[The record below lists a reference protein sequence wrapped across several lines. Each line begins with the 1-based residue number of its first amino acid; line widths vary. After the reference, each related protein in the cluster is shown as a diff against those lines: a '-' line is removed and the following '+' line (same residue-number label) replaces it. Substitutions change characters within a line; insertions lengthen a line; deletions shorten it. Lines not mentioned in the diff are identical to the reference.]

1 MPLSKDFEHLENA
14 HKLIKDEFMKLE
26 EKYDQLRATY
36 DKSLGSSSAPIIVE
50 NIASTSNLL
59 NGQVSL
65 VEKNKKLKVQLKKE
79 RLISSQG
86 EKTLN
91 EILAKQKMRAPHQG
105 LGYTTMK
112 NGKEKAN
119 PPKNVNFVR
128 EGHKEVDKCKKVV
141 VEESVYKENSN
152 QLSAGKANPSYVL
165 CKDTR
170 GDVYAKFI
178 GPRNAFRWYSIWVPK
193 SLVSNAKE
201 PISKWVPKSKNLL
214 CVGISLR
221 WP

>member
-26 EKYDQLRATY
+26 EKYDQLRASY

-50 NIASTSNLL
+50 NIASTSNPL

-91 EILAKQKMRAPHQG
+91 EILAKQK
-105 LGYTTMK
+105 
-112 NGKEKAN
+112 
-119 PPKNVNFVR
+119 
-128 EGHKEVDKCKKVV
+128 
-141 VEESVYKENSN
+141 
-152 QLSAGKANPSYVL
+152 
-165 CKDTR
+165 
-170 GDVYAKFI
+170 
-178 GPRNAFRWYSIWVPK
+178 
-193 SLVSNAKE
+193 
-201 PISKWVPKSKNLL
+201 
-214 CVGISLR
+214 
-221 WP
+221 